1 MEISLVLPDLTVVLK
16 AGPVNIWNFIL
27 LIPYL
32 MIGRVNKDFENACPL
47 ADQYNIGRSLLRI
60 PVLASVKNGGLQT
73 NFT

>member
-1 MEISLVLPDLTVVLK
+1 
-16 AGPVNIWNFIL
+16 
-27 LIPYL
+27 
-32 MIGRVNKDFENACPL
+32 MIGRGDKDFENACPL